1 MPATGSLEQQIQDL
15 QVAPGTVACV
25 WLGQA
30 SYLFKSP
37 QGVIVMLDPYLSDYA
52 EETWGLKRVIP
63 PPIEP
68 ALLHPEMLL
77 ISHWHEDHMDV
88 PSIKQWIK
96 PEGDSGLFVGPP
108 ICTTRA
114 IAWGWP
120 DDRVVEFQLGE
131 SYQHMDVQVTATFA
145 RHDTPE
151 APAPDAIGFLLDIG
165 GVRIWN
171 VGDTEYDAHLR
182 PMRHERIDVALI
194 PINGVGGNLT
204 AQEAAFLLWQVG
216 PKVAVPNHYNMWAP
230 ESFGPAATLDPQ
242 TFIAMADRLGATF
255 ETQVL
260 TVGEIV
266 TFGSQHLID

>member
-1 MPATGSLEQQIQDL
+1 MSAETGQSLEDQIRDL
-15 QVAPGTVACV
+15 EVAPGTVACV

-37 QGVIVMLDPYLSDYA
+37 EGVIVMLDPYLSDYA
-52 EETWGLKRVIP
+52 EEQWGLKRVIP
-63 PPIEP
+63 SPIDP
-68 ALLHPEMLL
+68 AALHPEVLL
-77 ISHWHEDHMDV
+77 ITHWHEDHMDV

-96 PEGDSGLFVGPP
+96 PDAGLFIAPP

-120 DDRVVEFQLGE
+120 DDSVVEFQLGE

-145 RHDTPE
+145 RHDTPQ

-182 PMRHERIDVALI
+182 PMRDEQIDVALI
-194 PINGVGGNLT
+194 PINGVGGNLNT
-204 AQEAAFLLWQVG
+204 NEAAFLMWHVQ
-216 PKVAVPNHYNMWAP
+216 PKIAVPNHYNMWAS
-230 ESFGPAATLDPQ
+230 EDFGPGATLDPQ
-242 TFIAMADRLGATF
+242 EFIDMAERLGATF
-255 ETQVL
+255 DTQIME
-260 TVGEIV
+260 VGEITV
-266 TFGSQHLID
+266 FS